1 MQLFGKRGIKSDLP
15 GMYLME
21 ALFEVGPSRF
31 DGNGEYAILWQELL
45 AYATVTGSLS
55 EHWELRTVMNM
66 SKAYVA
72 EKAGGTDPFRIAPV
86 DREAMNG

>member
-1 MQLFGKRGIKSDLP
+1 
-15 GMYLME
+15 MYLME
-21 ALFEVGPSRF
+21 ALFDVGPSRY
-31 DGNGEYAILWQELL
+31 DGAGEQSILWQELM

-72 EKAGGTDPFRIAPV
+72 EKSSGTDPFRIAPV
-86 DREAMNG
+86 DREAVNG